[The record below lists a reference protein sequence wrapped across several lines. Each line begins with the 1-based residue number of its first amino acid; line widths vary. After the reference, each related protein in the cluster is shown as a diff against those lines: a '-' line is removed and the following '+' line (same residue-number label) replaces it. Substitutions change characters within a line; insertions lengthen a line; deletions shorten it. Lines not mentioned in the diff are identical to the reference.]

1 MGKYTLF
8 FVFVVLWLYKDN
20 VIIPKLVIFFS
31 LKVEIHKFS
40 LHYSESL
47 VNLPSVFQSLI
58 KLPRTFLVEQRGS
71 VEVMS
76 NIAVI

>member
-1 MGKYTLF
+1 MAIQIQCYNTKTGY
-8 FVFVVLWLYKDN
+8 
-20 VIIPKLVIFFS
+20 IFFS
-31 LKVEIHKFS
+31 LKAEIHKFS